1 MLYAELGR
9 SPINLQI
16 KKRMLGYWISILKGS
31 DAKIVKKMYQIL
43 YNDFVNRGINHKWI
57 GKIRQILISV
67 GKPDLLHQ
75 HNIQHPHATKLKI
88 SQTLHDI
95 FLQDWNAT
103 SNTTSKG
110 RNYKLFKMNINFE
123 TFLISLP
130 RSFSI
135 PMVKF
140 RTANHKLPI
149 EVGRWE
155 NIVYDDRKCNLCD
168 KNDLGDE
175 FHYLLICPY
184 FQNER
189 KDLLKRYY
197 YLRPNTIK
205 FQELLN
211 CKNKQVLLNLSKF
224 MKLIMSKFV

>member
-1 MLYAELGR
+1 
-9 SPINLQI
+9 
-16 KKRMLGYWISILKGS
+16 
-31 DAKIVKKMYQIL
+31 
-43 YNDFVNRGINHKWI
+43 
-57 GKIRQILISV
+57 
-67 GKPDLLHQ
+67 
-75 HNIQHPHATKLKI
+75 
-88 SQTLHDI
+88 
-95 FLQDWNAT
+95 
-103 SNTTSKG
+103 
-110 RNYKLFKMNINFE
+110 MNINFE

-130 RSFSI
+130 HSSSI

-155 NIVYDDRKCNLCD
+155 NIVYEDRKCNLCD